1 MKTVLILG
9 VNYNSYKELNNYLQ
23 SIERAAR
30 VASEFVRVD
39 VWIGDNTTANQQPI
53 SIDYDYVCVRVFPYY
68 QNLGY
73 MGCAISMFHE
83 ISQDQA
89 NKYDFVF
96 ISNVDLLLSET
107 FFIELNAIESQT
119 AGWIVPSVYT
129 IGTRKN
135 ENPFMLARPTRLKM
149 FLLQM
154 LYSFPLLYGL
164 YEFIYRFR
172 HKERNLLTNQEQ
184 SRPIYAGHGSIMIF
198 TKQFVL
204 DNLDMSFPGFM
215 YGEEIY
221 VAELVRQSHLTT
233 EYYPQLVVNN
243 IGNVSTK
250 FLGNRRKCQMSK
262 ESLSAICHL
271 FFEAH

>member
-1 MKTVLILG
+1 MKTILILC
-9 VNYNSYKELNNYLQ
+9 VNYNSYSELTNYLQ
-23 SIERAAR
+23 SIETAAKA
-30 VASEFVRVD
+30 ASQLVSVD
-39 VWIGDNTTANQQPI
+39 VFVGDNTTVNQQAI
-53 SIDYDYVCVRVFPYY
+53 LKDYNYIHVSVFPYY
-68 QNLGY
+68 QNIGY
-73 MGCAISMFHE
+73 IGCASAMFHE
-83 ISQDQA
+83 LSQDQA

-107 FFIELNAIESQT
+107 FFIELNPIESKT

-135 ENPFMLARPTRLKM
+135 ENPFMLVRPTRLKM

-172 HKERNLLTNQEQ
+172 HKEINLLMNQEQ
-184 SRPIYAGHGSIMIF
+184 GRSIYAGHGSIMIF

-221 VAELVRQSHLTT
+221 FAELVRQSQLTT
-233 EYYPQLVVNN
+233 GYYPQLVVNN

-250 FLGNRRKCQMSK
+250 FLGITRKCQMSK
-262 ESLSAICHL
+262 ESLSAIRHL